1 MQPSQMCNLTASVRM
16 QGETVSSTFKTAGTY
31 EYYCEP
37 HQGAHIRCIS
47 DVNRRAHCNAAVCL
61 ACSCTDRQVCLH
73 YAGAGMAGKVIVQ

>member
-37 HQGAHIRCIS
+37 HQGAHIRCGLKITLQS
-47 DVNRRAHCNAAVCL
+47 SALLCMQL
-61 ACSCTDRQVCLH
+61 
-73 YAGAGMAGKVIVQ
+73 Y